1 MSDKQEII
9 FTSALIAQNTNYKHN
24 EKSECQILGVSKN
37 FIDKSEKKFIFY
49 FWKGQASWHIP
60 CQYWHLAW
68 SCVWWISEAVAD
80 ESPTPMYIFLP
91 HWKQQNLLSHR
102 CPRDTATENRFSL
115 FCRVLLL
122 FYYSILLKTLICK
135 SLSVIYYYLHVS
147 ICFARFC
154 VNWIRDA

>member
-9 FTSALIAQNTNYKHN
+9 FTSALITQNYKHN

-80 ESPTPMYIFLP
+80 ESPTPCKFFYLIENSKIFFHTDVHEIQQLRIGFLCSVGFSYFFTTPSFLKHLFANPSPLFITIYMYLY
-91 HWKQQNLLSHR
+91 
-102 CPRDTATENRFSL
+102 
-115 FCRVLLL
+115 V
-122 FYYSILLKTLICK
+122 
-135 SLSVIYYYLHVS
+135 LHV
-147 ICFARFC
+147 F
-154 VNWIRDA
+154 V